1 VPEELVVVLDL
12 PADEGPETVVALKRH
27 STHLSQPHAR
37 HARETQSWQRSGGH
51 AVKEIKA
58 PLRRATA

>member
-12 PADEGPETVVALKRH
+12 PADEGRRRWWRQRILHTSANPT
-27 STHLSQPHAR
+27 AR

-51 AVKEIKA
+51 AQ
-58 PLRRATA
+58 